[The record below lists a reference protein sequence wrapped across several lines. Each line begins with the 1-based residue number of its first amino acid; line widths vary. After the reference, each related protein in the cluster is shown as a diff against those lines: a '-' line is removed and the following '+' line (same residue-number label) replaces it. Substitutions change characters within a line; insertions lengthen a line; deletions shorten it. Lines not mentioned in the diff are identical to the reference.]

1 MTEEHSHSSFSVTKL
16 TSSNNNTWKGEMKAF
31 LCTKGL
37 WTIVNGSEKRPDES
51 KTEAVQ
57 TTQLA
62 DRAAGELD
70 LVLSSEQRT
79 HVEAVF
85 ICLTVG
91 LFEQAVQDDPVQIW
105 HHMNSF
111 NAWDDFFYIRK
122 QPDESLSSLIARI
135 EDSMSK
141 IQELRPKDTSSP
153 YTIKDLDNELV
164 CMAMVRSLGEE
175 YSHFASSLLL
185 FQSLDKEE
193 LKEA

>member
-1 MTEEHSHSSFSVTKL
+1 L

-37 WTIVNGSEKRPDES
+37 WTIVNGSEKRPDDAAKSCS
-51 KTEAVQ
+51 KWD
-57 TTQLA
+57 LRA

-79 HVEAVF
+79 HVEAL
-85 ICLTVG
+85 ISG
-91 LFEQAVQDDPVQIW
+91 AVMVW
-105 HHMNSF
+105 EKCENEVHRHHMNSF

-193 LKEA
+193 LKEAFLAEE